1 MHKSIRIGDYFGN
14 DNNGLWS
21 WYLANIRN
29 GDFEELT
36 RNQLKH
42 ALFKRF
48 LRTYLDPKLNER
60 KDTRVL
66 IVSIPEDVHRD
77 ITLLEYF
84 LGDYLNLD
92 NMEIKKLT
100 TSRVYNHENHY
111 VVMDKEN
118 NFENSDFLN
127 HASTNIQSGPRFTGN
142 DLAGTAI
149 AEPMEQEA
157 PSTDSE
163 NVQLKQGTE
172 LLPDT
177 EGEER
182 SLVFDFTH
190 RDHHLARTL
199 PASDNN
205 QESMGKSQLWNHQQQ
220 QLLREYDT
228 SNDEMASIDSCNFG
242 SGSSRVVES
251 FKGEPLTLTT
261 TRTDDFSSSGEY
273 DGLDSN
279 SSSSET
285 DLSSFESCSLV
296 SVLPS
301 ISIADSFGHFR
312 LVLQSVLFIT
322 PTSNEIF
329 TAIRQSNNKP
339 TKADVDDD
347 WLLYDS
353 QFSMHNL
360 QMLTLQDLSEL
371 NKGCPKILFYSLV
384 EVIGTPS
391 LEDTNADSAT
401 VSKTAPTFLN
411 KVPTSTSVSCEPR
424 VFFPP
429 NVNPADTSGCCL
441 TKGNTNS
448 STLGHRSIVTTNSAA
463 DLMRQSIES
472 NTPVRKY
479 GSTAKTYKSHN
490 SSRPADFMERTKST
504 PLPTAL
510 KTISGSDSHRN
521 RRWWSDFKRRGQKN
535 AVRRF
540 ADDKGC
546 IIC

>member
-1 MHKSIRIGDYFGN
+1 MHKSVRVGDYFSN
-14 DNNGLWS
+14 DDNGLWS
-21 WYLANIRN
+21 WYLTNIRN

-48 LRTYLDPKLNER
+48 LRTYLDPKINER
-60 KDTRVL
+60 KDTKVL
-66 IVSIPEDVHRD
+66 IVSIPDDVRRD

-84 LGDYLNLD
+84 LRDYLNLD
-92 NMEIKKLT
+92 NMEITKLT

-118 NFENSDFLN
+118 NFKNSDFLHFAN
-127 HASTNIQSGPRFTGN
+127 ANAQTGQRSTGG
-142 DLAGTAI
+142 DLAGTTVT
-149 AEPMEQEA
+149 EPIEQKALPTE
-157 PSTDSE
+157 SE
-163 NVQLKQGTE
+163 QLRSRQGTE
-172 LLPDT
+172 SLEDA
-177 EGEER
+177 EDEEK
-182 SLVFDFTH
+182 SLVFNFTH
-190 RDHHLARTL
+190 RDHHLAHAL
-199 PASDNN
+199 PVRDDD
-205 QESMGKSQLWNHQQQ
+205 QEEAIGKARSWNHHQ
-220 QLLREYDT
+220 QLLQEYNM
-228 SNDEMASIDSCNFG
+228 SNDEMVSIDSYNLG
-242 SGSSRVVES
+242 SGSSRIVES
-251 FKGEPLTLTT
+251 FKGEPLTLTM
-261 TRTDDFSSSGEY
+261 TRTDDFTSSEEY

-279 SSSSET
+279 PSSSDT

-312 LVLQSVLFIT
+312 LVLQSVLFIN

-384 EVIGTPS
+384 EVIDTPS
-391 LEDTNADSAT
+391 LEDADTDCAT
-401 VSKTAPTFLN
+401 ISNTAPTSLN
-411 KVPTSTSVSCEPR
+411 RVPTSTSVSCEPR

-429 NVNPADTSGCCL
+429 NVNSSDTSGCRL

-472 NTPVRKY
+472 NTPVRKN
-479 GSTAKTYKSHN
+479 GSTAKAFKGHD
-490 SSRPADFMERTKST
+490 SSRSAGIMERTRST

-510 KTISGSDSHRN
+510 KTISGSDSHRSKK
-521 RRWWSDFKRRGQKN
+521 WWGDFKRRGHGN